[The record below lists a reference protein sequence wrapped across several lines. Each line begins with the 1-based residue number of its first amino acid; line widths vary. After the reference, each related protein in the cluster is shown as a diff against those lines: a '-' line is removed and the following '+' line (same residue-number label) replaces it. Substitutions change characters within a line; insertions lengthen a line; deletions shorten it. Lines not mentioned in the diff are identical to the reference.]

1 MDQHPDEVL
10 ARRLVETYS
19 DSLLRLAYSIL
30 NSTHDAQDI
39 VQEVLLKRLDHREPF
54 DSPEHERAWL
64 VRVTVNACRSLLRS
78 PWRTRTVE
86 LDTAARQAAFHPRE
100 GGLLEEVQ
108 RLSPKYR
115 EVLVLYYYMGYN
127 TNEIAVLLG
136 IRPDAVRARMSR
148 ARLRL
153 KTELEGQGYD
163 TLSG

>member
-1 MDQHPDEVL
+1 M
-10 ARRLVETYS
+10 
-19 DSLLRLAYSIL
+19 
-30 NSTHDAQDI
+30 
-39 VQEVLLKRLDHREPF
+39 
-54 DSPEHERAWL
+54 
-64 VRVTVNACRSLLRS
+64 
-78 PWRTRTVE
+78 E

-136 IRPDAVRARMSR
+136 IRPDAVRARISR